1 MSYVLVYICNICGFQ
16 AIFKYMDI
24 VLYMDLNKKML
35 SLMTHAGYKGG
46 DIAHAGCVMFFLQNS
61 RYLFIV
67 LLTLITIIK
76 LIVKK

>member
-24 VLYMDLNKKML
+24 VLHMDLNKKML

-46 DIAHAGCVMFFLQNS
+46 DIAHAGCVFFFAKFPLPFHCVTYINKD
-61 RYLFIV
+61 Y
-67 LLTLITIIK
+67 
-76 LIVKK
+76 